1 MTSTLNVN
9 FAAETQ
15 YAAVSGDPASLKKER
30 TDSFSMFC

>member
-15 YAAVSGDPASLKKER
+15 YAAVSGDPASLKKGR
-30 TDSFSMFC
+30 QSPIS